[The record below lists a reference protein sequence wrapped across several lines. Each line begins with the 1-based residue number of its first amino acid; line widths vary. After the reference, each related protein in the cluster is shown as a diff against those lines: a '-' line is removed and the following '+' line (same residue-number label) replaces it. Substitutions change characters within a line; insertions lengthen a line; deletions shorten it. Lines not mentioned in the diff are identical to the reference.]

1 MYVMYV
7 HVDFF
12 QHLDK
17 EDPEIVAIIETL
29 IKALATPSESVQRAV
44 ADCLTPLVQV
54 PVCMYVCIH
63 FVFMYV
69 CMYENICMPAVICIN
84 VRKTTFFCDF
94 MRSVLQC
101 GDFLSSCSSVCMYEC
116 VC

>member
-1 MYVMYV
+1 MYV
-7 HVDFF
+7 HVYFF

-54 PVCMYVCIH
+54 PVYMYMYVYI
-63 FVFMYV
+63 VFIYV
-69 CMYENICMPAVICIN
+69 CMYENICKPVM
-84 VRKTTFFCDF
+84 
-94 MRSVLQC
+94 
-101 GDFLSSCSSVCMYEC
+101 
-116 VC
+116 